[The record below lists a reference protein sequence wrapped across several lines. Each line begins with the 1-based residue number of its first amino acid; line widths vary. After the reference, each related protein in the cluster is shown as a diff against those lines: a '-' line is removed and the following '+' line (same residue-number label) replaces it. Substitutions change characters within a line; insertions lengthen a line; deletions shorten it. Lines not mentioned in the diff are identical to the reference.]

1 MKNQKREIACLMGLL
16 PDEYIEEINRYS
28 VSGVQ
33 NAANKLQWG
42 ILKGLESLNE
52 NVKVFNS
59 IYVGSYP
66 RLYKKPI
73 IPTFVFRHNADT
85 IDINIGFIN
94 IFGIKVFSR
103 YYTVKKALNNW
114 VMDGSGKEKVLL
126 VYAMTTP
133 FAQLAGYI
141 KNKYKDV
148 KVIYVI
154 PDLPM
159 YMNVTLVQQ
168 NMIYRTIKKI
178 EEFFF
183 RRALREIDGYVLL
196 TDSMKNW
203 FDRDINYTVIEGM
216 IVEDGNEGDKA
227 TIRKKQILYAGGIK
241 REYGVIELT
250 KSFSEIDA
258 PDWELIIYGDGA
270 DINTICSYAAKDS
283 RIKVMGSVANT
294 VVVKHQKEVALLVN
308 PRKDQ
313 EMTKYS
319 FPSKTLEYMMSGTP
333 MIGYMLSGIPT
344 EYYDN
349 MFVIEDTA
357 DGMKK
362 ALKMAMDL
370 PQEIRSEMGEKA
382 KKFVIEQKNAKR
394 QCRKII
400 DLLEGLG

>member
-1 MKNQKREIACLMGLL
+1 MGLF
-16 PDEYIEEINRYS
+16 PDEYLDEVNKNSIG
-28 VSGVQ
+28 GVQ

-42 ILKGLESLNE
+42 IVKGLEALDE
-52 NVKVFNS
+52 NVRVFNS

-66 RLYKKPI
+66 KLYRKSL
-73 IPTFVFRHNADT
+73 IPTFRFKHGMDQVG
-85 IDINIGFIN
+85 INIGFNN
-94 IFGIKVFSR
+94 IFGLKVFSR
-103 YYTVKKALNNW
+103 YFTVKNALDSW
-114 VMDGSGKEKVLL
+114 VMDGSEKEKVLL
-126 VYAMTTP
+126 VYAMSTP

-183 RRALREIDGYVLL
+183 RRALRKIDGYVLL

-203 FDRDINYTVIEGM
+203 FDTDINYTVIEGM
-216 IVEDGNEGDKA
+216 IVEDGNEIDKVA
-227 TIRKKQILYAGGIK
+227 IRKKQILYAGGIK
-241 REYGVIELT
+241 REYGVVELT

-258 PDWELIIYGDGA
+258 PEWELIIYGDGA
-270 DINTICSYAAKDS
+270 DINIIRSYAAKDS
-283 RIKVMGSVANT
+283 RIKVMGSVPNT

-349 MFVIEDTA
+349 MFVVEDTEN
-357 DGMKK
+357 GMKK

-370 PQEIRSEMGEKA
+370 PQEIRSKMGEKA
-382 KKFVIEQKNAKR
+382 KNFVIEQKNAKR